1 MESPPCPG
9 MAKVEIRHVS
19 DHPFVHIEVP
29 FSCTHIFLPPYPHDP
44 LPNSGLFQPKQETV
58 ADFTAVEEESTSL
71 GSLSLHRLGARR
83 LQAACGPGIT
93 LLFTP
98 RLLLL
103 PQLMTCTFK
112 VVL

>member
-1 MESPPCPG
+1 MS
-9 MAKVEIRHVS
+9 
-19 DHPFVHIEVP
+19 
-29 FSCTHIFLPPYPHDP
+29 P

-58 ADFTAVEEESTSL
+58 AGFTALEEEESNSL
-71 GSLSLHRLGARR
+71 GSLSLHRQPAG
-83 LQAACGPGIT
+83 QASLYSLPS
-93 LLFTP
+93 